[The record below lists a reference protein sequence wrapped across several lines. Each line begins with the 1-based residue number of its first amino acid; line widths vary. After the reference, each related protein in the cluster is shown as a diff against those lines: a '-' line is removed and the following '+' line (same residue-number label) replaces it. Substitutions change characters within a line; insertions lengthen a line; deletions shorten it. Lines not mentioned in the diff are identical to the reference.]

1 MFNEAMSFF
10 ANMQGKL
17 LVDVTAGKGGHFAG
31 LLEKVGNNGKV
42 IAFDR
47 DLRAHQPDA
56 AFGIMQKYPLNSELH
71 HLSFSNLLHFL
82 QDKNIKIDGLMCDL
96 GVSSNQLDDPQ
107 RGFSFKN
114 DGPIDMRMDQ
124 TSGITVYE
132 WLHKNDEKT
141 IADTLFKFG
150 DEKKSR
156 QIASLIKKSWPIKN
170 STVELANIIAKAV
183 RSKKYNK
190 THPATRSFQALRI
203 AVNDELQELI
213 SLLNS
218 LPAILN
224 KNAVAVFIS
233 FHSSEDRIIK
243 RYFKE
248 LSKQGFNVLTKK
260 PLIPSE
266 EEILYNKR
274 SRSAKLRAIIRT
286 E

>member
-1 MFNEAMSFF
+1 M
-10 ANMQGKL
+10 
-17 LVDVTAGKGGHFAG
+17 
-31 LLEKVGNNGKV
+31 
-42 IAFDR
+42 
-47 DLRAHQPDA
+47 
-56 AFGIMQKYPLNSELH
+56 
-71 HLSFSNLLHFL
+71 
-82 QDKNIKIDGLMCDL
+82 
-96 GVSSNQLDDPQ
+96 
-107 RGFSFKN
+107 
-114 DGPIDMRMDQ
+114 
-124 TSGITVYE
+124 
-132 WLHKNDEKT
+132 
-141 IADTLFKFG
+141 LFR
-150 DEKKSR
+150 S
-156 QIASLIKKSWPIKN
+156 KKSWPIKN

-183 RSKKYNK
+183 HSKKYNK

-248 LSKQGFNVLTKK
+248 LSKQGFNILTKK

-266 EEILYNKR
+266 EEILHNKR